1 MVCTLHVC
9 RAHVRARACPADETD
24 VTGHVV
30 TGVDVT
36 NFYETMTVRR
46 ELFL

>member
-1 MVCTLHVC
+1 MSV
-9 RAHVRARACPADETD
+9 AHMYARARVRLMKQMLP
-24 VTGHVV
+24 TGHVV